1 MHRTAG
7 STLPC
12 TSTRREAATN
22 FSDATCLMQNE
33 FTPLQT
39 SIERVRNNLI
49 TSMNTEE

>member
-33 FTPLQT
+33 FMPLQT
-39 SIERVRNNLI
+39 SIERLRNKLI